1 MIFFKSNMKL
11 LDICD
16 DVLFIILNELYRI
29 RGRRVIHQ
37 LKNEWIDKRPWF
49 RVLLS
54 GRRAINEGRAFLSKT
69 PNLKDVELIQFESKC
84 YIANILLHP
93 FIIHRFDHYLRSNTK
108 YGLKAY
114 HTQNKVRKKIHELC
128 KKNHWEDLKD
138 QTDQTIVRY
147 LIEKED
153 SRKYY

>member
-1 MIFFKSNMKL
+1 MKL
-11 LDICD
+11 TDLNLDVFSL
-16 DVLFIILNELYRI
+16 VLDELYRI
-29 RGRRVIHQ
+29 RGRKVIDQ
-37 LKNEWIDKRPWF
+37 LKDEWMDRRPWF
-49 RVLLS
+49 RILLS
-54 GRRAINEGRAFLSKT
+54 GRRAIHEGRAFLSK
-69 PNLKDVELIQFESKC
+69 NSDLKDVKLIKFDSKC

-93 FIIHRFDHYLRSNTK
+93 VIIHRFDHYLRSVTK

>member
-1 MIFFKSNMKL
+1 MIFFKSNMEL
-11 LDICD
+11 LDLNNDIFS
-16 DVLFIILNELYRI
+16 FILDELYKL
-29 RGRRVIHQ
+29 RGKKVIDQ
-37 LKNEWIDKRPWF
+37 LKDEWMDRRPWF

-54 GRRAINEGRAFLSKT
+54 GRRAIHEGRAFLSKT
-69 PNLKDVELIQFESKC
+69 PTLTDVELIKFESKC

-93 FIIHRFDHYLRSNTK
+93 IIVHRFEPNYVPTK

-114 HTQNKVRKKIHELC
+114 HTQNKVRRKIHELC
-128 KKNHWEDLKD
+128 KKNHWDDLRE

-147 LIEKED
+147 LIKKED

>member
-1 MIFFKSNMKL
+1 MKL
-11 LDICD
+11 TDLNFDIFSLVLD
-16 DVLFIILNELYRI
+16 ELYRI
-29 RGRRVIHQ
+29 RGRKVIDQ
-37 LKNEWIDKRPWF
+37 LKDEWIDKRPWF

-54 GRRAINEGRAFLSKT
+54 GRRAIHEGRAFLSKN
-69 PNLKDVELIQFESKC
+69 PDLKEVELIKFESKC

-93 FIIHRFDHYLRSNTK
+93 VIVHRFDHYLRSVTK

-128 KKNHWEDLKD
+128 KKNHWGDLSD
-138 QTDQTIVRY
+138 QTDQTIIRY

>member
-1 MIFFKSNMKL
+1 MKL

-49 RVLLS
+49 RILLS

-114 HTQNKVRKKIHELC
+114 HTQN
-128 KKNHWEDLKD
+128 
-138 QTDQTIVRY
+138 
-147 LIEKED
+147 
-153 SRKYY
+153 

>member
-1 MIFFKSNMKL
+1 MKL
-11 LDICD
+11 TDLNFDIFSLVLD
-16 DVLFIILNELYRI
+16 ELYRI
-29 RGRRVIHQ
+29 RGRKVIDQ
-37 LKNEWIDKRPWF
+37 LNDEWIDRRPWF
-49 RVLLS
+49 RILLS
-54 GRRAINEGRAFLSKT
+54 GRRAIHEGRAFLSKT
-69 PNLKDVELIQFESKC
+69 PDLKDVKLIKFESKC

-93 FIIHRFDHYLRSNTK
+93 VIVHRFDHYLRSVTK

>member
-1 MIFFKSNMKL
+1 MNL
-11 LDICD
+11 LNICD
-16 DVLFIILNELYRI
+16 DIFSLVLDELYRI
-29 RGRRVIHQ
+29 RGRKVVDQ
-37 LKNEWIDKRPWF
+37 LKDEWMERRPWF
-49 RVLLS
+49 RILLS
-54 GRRAINEGRAFLSKT
+54 GRRAIHEGRAFLSKT
-69 PNLKDVELIQFESKC
+69 PDLKDVELIKFDSKC

-93 FIIHRFDHYLRSNTK
+93 VIIHRFDHHLRSHTK

-128 KKNHWEDLKD
+128 KKNHWDDLRE

-147 LIEKED
+147 LINKEE

>member
-1 MIFFKSNMKL
+1 MKL
-11 LDICD
+11 TDLNFDIFSLVLD
-16 DVLFIILNELYRI
+16 ELYRL
-29 RGRRVIHQ
+29 RGKQVIDH
-37 LKNEWIDKRPWF
+37 LKDEWIDRRPWF

-54 GRRAINEGRAFLSKT
+54 GRRAIHEGRAFLSKG
-69 PNLKDVELIQFESKC
+69 PDLKDVKLIKFESKC

-93 FIIHRFDHYLRSNTK
+93 IIVHRFDHYLRSVTK

-147 LIEKED
+147 LIEKEG

>member
-1 MIFFKSNMKL
+1 M
-11 LDICD
+11 D
-16 DVLFIILNELYRI
+16 R
-29 RGRRVIHQ
+29 
-37 LKNEWIDKRPWF
+37 RPWF

-54 GRRAINEGRAFLSKT
+54 GRRAIHEGRAFLSKN
-69 PNLKDVELIQFESKC
+69 PDLKDVKLIQFESKC

-93 FIIHRFDHYLRSNTK
+93 VIIHRFDHYLRSVTK

-147 LIEKED
+147 LINKEV